1 MSDGE
6 DEGGKKRVL
15 RSVKDKRYEKLMTLM
30 KDIRNSKKI
39 RDFNK
44 METSFQDMTK
54 ARANLK
60 DSEEG
65 SMRFYT
71 RILVEMEDFINESWE
86 NREERKKMSKINSK
100 SLGALRQQFRKYV
113 RDYEEL
119 MTEFRKDPDAPDG
132 EYEMDSA
139 KSAVMQKQ
147 GDASS
152 SSGSDSDSGDDTHDR
167 GGAVNEPPKLGK
179 EAFLK
184 KRQGSEEESDS
195 DSYWD
200 SSEAESSSDS
210 FEPGMS
216 IRDQFKKV
224 GRKKKDKSRA
234 AKSAPAD
241 DDDEEWITDAEIT
254 IPLVVKK
261 LHEIMAAR
269 GKKRTNRKEQ
279 IELLTELL
287 NVSTEHDLGLGV
299 HMKIKFA
306 IVSAIFDYNPKV
318 SDAMKP
324 EYWAMCLP
332 A

>member
-1 MSDGE
+1 MRMVWWLSDGE

-216 IRDQFKKV
+216 IRDQFVSRSLLHK
-224 GRKKKDKSRA
+224 RKKSAVRRRISPVPPSLPLQMMTMKSGSQWTGA
-234 AKSAPAD
+234 Y
-241 DDDEEWITDAEIT
+241 
-254 IPLVVKK
+254 
-261 LHEIMAAR
+261 
-269 GKKRTNRKEQ
+269 G
-279 IELLTELL
+279 
-287 NVSTEHDLGLGV
+287 
-299 HMKIKFA
+299 
-306 IVSAIFDYNPKV
+306 
-318 SDAMKP
+318 
-324 EYWAMCLP
+324 
-332 A
+332 